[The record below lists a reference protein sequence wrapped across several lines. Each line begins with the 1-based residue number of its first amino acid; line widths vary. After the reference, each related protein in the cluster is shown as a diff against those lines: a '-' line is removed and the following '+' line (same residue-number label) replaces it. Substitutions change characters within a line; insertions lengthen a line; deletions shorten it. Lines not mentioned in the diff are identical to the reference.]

1 MNSRTTLPRM
11 IRHVAIVTCVA
22 VIGITPRDSLPDN
35 WVRACRQVCEEY
47 TADRRGNGYDLCENG
62 GTSDCV
68 FNNTTLSHHCQNLY
82 WSVMEDDDN
91 TVGLIY
97 ETDVSSLTDEE
108 RNNPLTCDQ
117 ASDIVR
123 EDSVFGQET
132 VNEDGVGVWY
142 MALQM
147 FVNSPPIR
155 RLLDNFH
162 APDSFWPLLAD
173 FANTGVSRPIRDR
186 LNDVDITDS
195 LTDAF
200 VQLVAQTN
208 TVDSFAANLSQRMP
222 CDNCNTDFNNACF
235 GFVQIINI
243 ETRDLV
249 DELRSLLSV
258 VVTESHDCPYC
269 RSISYFFT
277 TRYTLNSVSEIMGFQ
292 IFHMGPGNLSLPFFL
307 NLTDIIG
314 ENSFPNPIYRLF
326 GFTTE
331 NRVTLRFDDD
341 WFVSEHGS
349 SFSQTNPVVDSVVS
363 NSFDLVLYQQVQ

>member
-1 MNSRTTLPRM
+1 MNSKSFWPRM
-11 IRHVAIVTCVA
+11 IRHVAILRFSTVL
-22 VIGITPRDSLPDN
+22 GITPRDLLPDN
-35 WVRACRQVCEEY
+35 WVRACGQVCDEY
-47 TADRRGNGYDLCENG
+47 AAGRRGNGYDLCENG

-68 FNNTTLSHHCQNLY
+68 FNNATLSQHCQNLY
-82 WSVMEDDDN
+82 WSVMEDDDD
-91 TVGLIY
+91 TYGLIY

-108 RNNPLTCDQ
+108 RNNPLTCDR

-123 EDSVFGQET
+123 DIVRGQET
-132 VNEDGVGVWY
+132 VNEHSMGIWN

-155 RLLDNFH
+155 RLLNNTY
-162 APDSFWPLLAD
+162 PPESIWPLLAD

-186 LNDVDITDS
+186 LNDVDTAS
-195 LTDAF
+195 LTGAF
-200 VQLVAQTN
+200 VRLVAVTN

-235 GFVQIINI
+235 RFVPIINI

-249 DELRSLLSV
+249 DELRSLLSD
-258 VVTESHDCPYC
+258 VVTESNDCPYC
-269 RSISYFFT
+269 QSISFVNT
-277 TRYTLNSVSEIMGFQ
+277 TRYTLNSVSEIMGFR
-292 IFHMGPGNLSLPFFL
+292 IFHMGPGNLSLPPFL

-331 NRVTLRFDDD
+331 NRATLRFDDD

-349 SFSQTNPVVDSVVS
+349 SFSLTNPVVDSVVS
-363 NSFDLVLYQQVQ
+363 NSFDLFLYQQVQ